1 MKGKHV
7 STELWLCKVKFTYI
21 HHTFTHTMKVQ
32 MGFVTTEMM
41 EQRPINTHNRGAAQV
56 GYL

>member
-1 MKGKHV
+1 M

-32 MGFVTTEMM
+32 VGFVTTEMM